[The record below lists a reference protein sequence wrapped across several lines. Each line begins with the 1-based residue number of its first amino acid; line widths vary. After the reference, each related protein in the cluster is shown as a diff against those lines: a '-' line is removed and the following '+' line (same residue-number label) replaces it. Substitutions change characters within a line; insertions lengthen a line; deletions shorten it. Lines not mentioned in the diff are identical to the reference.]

1 MSDKPGQDGFVLYHY
16 DPSTPLAIAFV
27 ALFANT
33 TLLHIWQLVRRRTWY
48 FIPFVVGGTCG
59 YTPGT
64 NFPPIETVGY
74 LGRFISSR
82 QTPDWKT
89 WPYAMQSLTL
99 LLAPAFFAASIYMV
113 LGRIVRLTD
122 GSAHSPIPVKWL
134 TKIFVLGDVISFLGQ
149 SAGGG
154 MLSKADTANEVKW
167 GERIIIGGLCVQLLF
182 FGLFMIVAAI
192 FHIRILRVPT
202 ATAVALTVPWRRY
215 LVILY
220 VASALIMVRSV
231 FRVVEYIQGSD
242 GYLMSK
248 EMFIYIFD
256 ASLMFLTMV
265 IFNIWH
271 PSRIIN
277 SHATAGRSSDEESAH
292 SDHHMLQ
299 QWKPTH
305 ASQRT
310 GRA

>member
-1 MSDKPGQDGFVLYHY
+1 MSDGSKDSFVLYHY
-16 DPSTPLAIAFV
+16 NPSTALAIVFI

-33 TLLHIWQLVRRRTWY
+33 TMFHLWQLLRRRTWY
-48 FIPFVVGGTCG
+48 FIPFVIGGI
-59 YTPGT
+59 
-64 NFPPIETVGY
+64 FETVGY

-89 WPYAMQSLTL
+89 WPYVMQSLTL

-113 LGRIVRLTD
+113 LGRIIRLTD
-122 GSAHSPIPVKWL
+122 GSAHSPIRVNWL

-154 MLSKADTANEVKW
+154 MLAKADTHNDVKW

-192 FHIRILRVPT
+192 FHIRISRVPT
-202 ATAVALTVPWRRY
+202 ARVGELTVPWRRF
-215 LVILY
+215 LVVLY
-220 VASALIMVRSV
+220 VASVLIMVRSV

-256 ASLMFLTMV
+256 ASLMFLTMI

-277 SHATAGRSSDEESAH
+277 SHTAAGASSDEESERSGH
-292 SDHHMLQ
+292 QVLQ
-299 QWKPTH
+299 QWKPAH
-305 ASQRT
+305 ASRQT
-310 GRA
+310 GTA

>member
-48 FIPFVVGGTCG
+48 FIPFVVGGI
-59 YTPGT
+59 
-64 NFPPIETVGY
+64 FETVGY

-202 ATAVALTVPWRRY
+202 ATADALTVPWRRF
-215 LVILY
+215 LVVLY

-231 FRVVEYIQGSD
+231 FRVVEYIQGSE

-277 SHATAGRSSDEESAH
+277 NHAAAGRPSDESAH

-310 GRA
+310 GKA